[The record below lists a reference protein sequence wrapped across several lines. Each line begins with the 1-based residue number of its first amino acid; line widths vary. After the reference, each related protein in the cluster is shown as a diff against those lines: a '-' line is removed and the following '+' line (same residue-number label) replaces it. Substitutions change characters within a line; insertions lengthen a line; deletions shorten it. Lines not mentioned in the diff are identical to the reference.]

1 MSERWVDRLVDGWLR
16 APSAVRW
23 CVPLAGLGALWW
35 SSSRTAS
42 DGLPRLGGP
51 LAHNA
56 MHVVAYACIAGSAW
70 LAWSRRPV
78 RAPQRMRSIGS
89 WSVAAAYGVVDE
101 LHQSYV
107 PGRDCSA
114 FDLVSDAAGA
124 ALAVFLLRGALGVP
138 GRWRGAALLAAGGAM
153 FGVLSATYLG

>member
-1 MSERWVDRLVDGWLR
+1 M
-16 APSAVRW
+16 
-23 CVPLAGLGALWW
+23 
-35 SSSRTAS
+35 
-42 DGLPRLGGP
+42 
-51 LAHNA
+51 
-56 MHVVAYACIAGSAW
+56 
-70 LAWSRRPV
+70 
-78 RAPQRMRSIGS
+78 
-89 WSVAAAYGVVDE
+89 DE